1 MSGAIVALLALATVA
16 SADTNV
22 LIATTVS
29 QNPAIPSAW
38 TNLAGAL
45 GDTGCA
51 GTCACGS
58 GNSSVNFDEASR
70 KYIVAEEFSAFTLPK
85 NHKISSVKFA
95 VQARYASTLDNSS
108 RIRMYVDSEPAFCPP
123 FNDDQAPGCIKTSHE
138 TNSWSSDA
146 TDCSWRDWQEGLE
159 PGYLELIG
167 LHPIA
172 NNRWDEAAVNRMRI
186 GVRAALNNEEDF
198 YVNGF
203 RLVVTHANVCGN
215 GVVDQVVGQIGDE
228 QCDLGAANGTP
239 GSCCKA
245 DCTFASSGTSCRGAA
260 GECDLAESCNGS
272 SATCPAD
279 VVKGNGTSCSD
290 DGNACTTDQC
300 NGSSPACQ
308 HPAGNAG
315 AVCRVS
321 AGECDLVETCTGSSP
336 TCPANGFKAG
346 GTSCSDDGNVC
357 TVDQC
362 NGASAACQ
370 HPAGNPGA
378 ICRGASGVCDVA
390 EACNGVSPACPSDG
404 FAVNGTPCDD
414 GNACTLGDICEGGS
428 CGGEASCG
436 NGTVE
441 ASCEKCDRGTLNG
454 QPGSGCSSDC
464 LVIGRCTGSQTACT
478 TAAECPS
485 GEGCCGNAMLD
496 ASEQCDDGNLAAGDC
511 CSPSCQQESVATCTP
526 SLCNELGIYGPH
538 VLAAT
543 EKLTLTDAKLD
554 GTMEKWTKAGDFN
567 LFSGQTVDPTTDRV
581 VVAISENDGGNG
593 RVELH
598 RVALDAGDCPP
609 ASSCFVANRKVTS
622 WRYRDVR
629 NAADPSGA
637 CGLDVGV
644 VRKASGNKIKF
655 QFKGKSDV
663 GDACS
668 YDFPRPAST
677 ILREDIVI
685 GDECAT
691 VLLDCKVSGGN
702 KTYRCVPRP

>member
-1 MSGAIVALLALATVA
+1 MSGSIVALLALATVA
-16 SADTNV
+16 TADTNV

-29 QNPAIPSAW
+29 QNPAIASAW

-51 GTCACGS
+51 GTCACGNA
-58 GNSSVNFDEASR
+58 NSAVNFDEASR

-108 RIRMYVDSEPAFCPP
+108 RIRMYVDSEPAFCPS
-123 FNDDQAPGCIKTSHE
+123 FTDEQAPGCIKTSHE

-146 TDCSWRDWQEGLE
+146 TDCKWRDWQEGTE
-159 PGYLELIG
+159 PDYLELVG

-203 RLVVTHANVCGN
+203 KLVVTHANVCGN

-245 DCTFASSGTSCRGAA
+245 DCTFASNGSSCTDDGNVCTTDRCDGVSTTCQHQAGNGGATCRGSAGECDVAESCDGVSASCPANVLKSSGTSC
-260 GECDLAESCNGS
+260 
-272 SATCPAD
+272 T
-279 VVKGNGTSCSD
+279 D
-290 DGNACTTDQC
+290 DGNACTVDQC
-300 NGSSPACQ
+300 NGVSAACQ

-315 AVCRVS
+315 ATCRAAVG
-321 AGECDLVETCTGSSP
+321 ACDVAEVCTGSST
-336 TCPANGFKAG
+336 TCPANGF
-346 GTSCSDDGNVC
+346 V
-357 TVDQC
+357 
-362 NGASAACQ
+362 
-370 HPAGNPGA
+370 P
-378 ICRGASGVCDVA
+378 
-390 EACNGVSPACPSDG
+390 
-404 FAVNGTPCDD
+404 NGTPCSD
-414 GNACTLGDICEGGS
+414 GNACTLDDACVGGT
-428 CGGEASCG
+428 CGAGGTSCG
-436 NGTVE
+436 NGSVE
-441 ASCEKCDRGTLNG
+441 TSCEKCDRGGLNG

-464 LVIGRCTGSQTACT
+464 RVVGRCTVSQTACS

-511 CSPSCQQESVATCTP
+511 CSPSCQQESSATCTP
-526 SLCNELGIYGPH
+526 SLCSELGIYGPH
-538 VLAAT
+538 VLSAT
-543 EKLTLTDAKLD
+543 EKLTFTDAKLD
-554 GTMEKWTKAGDFN
+554 GTMERWTKTGDFN
-567 LFSGQTVDPTTDRV
+567 LFSGQTVDPASERV
-581 VVAISENDGGNG
+581 MVAISENDGANG

-598 RVALDAGDCPP
+598 RVALDATDCPP
-609 ASSCFVANRKVTS
+609 ASSCFVANRAGTL
-622 WRYRDVR
+622 WAYRDARKV
-629 NAADPSGA
+629 ADPSGA

-644 VRKASGNKIKF
+644 FRKASGNKIKF
-655 QFKGKSDV
+655 SLKGKSDAA
-663 GDACS
+663 DACA
-668 YDFPRPAST
+668 YDFPRPGGT

-691 VLLDCKVSGGN
+691 VLLDCRVFGGN